1 MTVAPAYAQ
10 HGQADEGSRA
20 ACCRCRRGDAATV
33 VRVQASGRPYGVR
46 VAKTYPAL
54 AAELASV
61 LTADDRPEL
70 VRQVGTLVIRAWCN
84 CGDDICQ
91 TFETVPP
98 PWPRDKLET
107 LSYDTPQG
115 MLNLDVAEDR
125 ILGVEV
131 LFYPPLS

>member
-1 MTVAPAYAQ
+1 M
-10 HGQADEGSRA
+10 
-20 ACCRCRRGDAATV
+20 
-33 VRVQASGRPYGVR
+33 
-46 VAKTYPAL
+46 
-54 AAELASV
+54 

-70 VRQVGTLVIRAWCN
+70 ARQLGTLVIRAWCN
-84 CGDDICQ
+84 CGDDYCQ

-98 PWPRDKLET
+98 PWPQDELET

-115 MLNLDVAEDR
+115 MLNVDVAEDR